1 MAKNN
6 QNNPQKELLTI
17 NEVAEIFGV
26 HPETLR
32 RWNNEGKLKAI
43 RIGKF
48 GHRKYRREDI
58 RKMVHPCKS

>member
-1 MAKNN
+1 MTKNS
-6 QNNPQKELLTI
+6 QNKPKKELLTI

-32 RWNNEGKLKAI
+32 RWDNDGKLKAI
-43 RIGKF
+43 RIGEF

-58 RKMVHPCKS
+58 DKLVQGHK